1 MIDLMQVEDVQEVE
15 LIESVASNEWFRTHL
30 PQCELEG
37 VRAQWVHK
45 IMAREFREK
54 RMGYLTSEQF
64 TDEHSKQ
71 LGRQLTNA
79 AERFETI
86 YPRHRASDTVTFIMA
101 VRKRL
106 RFSCPMK
113 EAAKLQQAMPYG
125 PFLLKEFL
133 SRVPLKPA
141 HDPRMMETAKFE
153 FEEKK
158 TSKSAATIENH
169 SNRSCKDWLADVGM
183 VFSKSQLC
191 TKFDNRFR
199 DAKAA
204 QTIVCFQHSVLCRFA
219 PYMRYIE
226 KKLHE
231 ALPER
236 FYIHS
241 GKGLGEL
248 DAWVRR
254 GSFGALCTE
263 SDYEAFDASQDQ
275 YIMAF
280 ELCLMR
286 YLGLPNDL
294 IEDYRYIKTHL
305 GSKLGNFSIMRFS
318 GEASTFL
325 FNTMANM
332 LFTFLQYKLKGDE
345 RICFAGDDMCSNKK
359 LHKSIEH
366 AGFLSKLKLKAKVC
380 HTNNPTFCGW
390 NLGPDGI
397 FKKPQLVLERMCI
410 AKETN
415 NLVNCIDN
423 YAIEV
428 SYAYLMGERARERM
442 SEEEVSA
449 FYNCVRIIVK
459 NKHLLKSDVR
469 QIYETSID

>member
-1 MIDLMQVEDVQEVE
+1 
-15 LIESVASNEWFRTHL
+15 
-30 PQCELEG
+30 
-37 VRAQWVHK
+37 
-45 IMAREFREK
+45 
-54 RMGYLTSEQF
+54 
-64 TDEHSKQ
+64 
-71 LGRQLTNA
+71 
-79 AERFETI
+79 
-86 YPRHRASDTVTFIMA
+86 
-101 VRKRL
+101 
-106 RFSCPMK
+106 
-113 EAAKLQQAMPYG
+113 
-125 PFLLKEFL
+125 
-133 SRVPLKPA
+133 
-141 HDPRMMETAKFE
+141 
-153 FEEKK
+153 
-158 TSKSAATIENH
+158 
-169 SNRSCKDWLADVGM
+169 
-183 VFSKSQLC
+183 
-191 TKFDNRFR
+191 
-199 DAKAA
+199 
-204 QTIVCFQHSVLCRFA
+204 
-219 PYMRYIE
+219 
-226 KKLHE
+226 LHE
-231 ALPER
+231 ALPEKY
-236 FYIHS
+236 YIHS
-241 GKGLGEL
+241 GKGLSEL
-248 DAWVRR
+248 DAWVKR

-359 LHKSIEH
+359 LHKSTEH
-366 AGFLSKLKLKAKVC
+366 AGFLGKLKLKAKVC
-380 HTNNPTFCGW
+380 HTNSPTFCGW
-390 NLGPDGI
+390 NLCPDGI

-415 NLVNCIDN
+415 NLINCIDN

-442 SEEEVSA
+442 SEEEVDA

-469 QIYETSID
+469 LIYETSMD